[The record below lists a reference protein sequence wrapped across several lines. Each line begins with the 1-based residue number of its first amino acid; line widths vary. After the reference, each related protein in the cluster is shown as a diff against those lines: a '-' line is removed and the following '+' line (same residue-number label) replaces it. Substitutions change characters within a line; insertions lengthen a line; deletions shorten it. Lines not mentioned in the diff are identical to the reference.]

1 MLKSRAVLV
10 SAAFLVTLTGC
21 GLSGT
26 AHITQSPSKSQDYT
40 VSGQVSTTPS
50 TTPSGA
56 TSTSSSPST
65 PASTTTS
72 TPSSSTG
79 SSQSSSTSPWNPV
92 VASAMND
99 LVNSSDLPLA
109 APTVVP
115 PPPGPGYGYL
125 TALVIQ
131 NATSWSVRLI
141 DTSIPL
147 NVNSTNIQQ
156 HLIAGAPYVG
166 SFGINLLSQSELVN
180 TAPERSS
187 VLRTNNALWAASDA
201 SAKATASQ
209 KVTVGSGGDALVA
222 TAYAFNGSYNSAKLV
237 WTEGDWTIEIVNASP
252 RYEQAMALSVVN
264 YLHTHYLPPYPGL
277 IMIDMINNASAV
289 TRIDWINGDQLI
301 LMDDRQAT
309 PNNPV
314 NTCSMAV
321 HWTPYH

>member
-1 MLKSRAVLV
+1 MLKSRAVLM
-10 SAAFLVTLTGC
+10 SAAFLVTLSGC

-26 AHITQSPSKSQDYT
+26 AHITQSPSKSNSYT

-50 TTPSGA
+50 TAPS
-56 TSTSSSPST
+56 STSSTSSPSVQ
-65 PASTTTS
+65 TS
-72 TPSSSTG
+72 SATSSS
-79 SSQSSSTSPWNPV
+79 QAASTSPWNPV
-92 VASAMND
+92 VASAMNG
-99 LVNSSDLPLA
+99 LVASSDLPLA
-109 APTVVP
+109 APTVIP

-125 TALVIQ
+125 TALAIQ
-131 NATSWSVRLI
+131 NATSWTVRLI

-156 HLIAGAPYVG
+156 HLIPGAPYLG
-166 SFGINLLSQSELVN
+166 SFGIDLLSQSELVS
-180 TAPERSS
+180 TAPERAS
-187 VLRTNNALWAASDA
+187 VLRTNNALWSASQA

-209 KVTVGSGGDALVA
+209 KVTVGSVGDALVA
-222 TAYAFNGSYNSAKLV
+222 TAYTYNGSYNNAKLV
-237 WTEGDWTIEIVNASP
+237 WTEGNWTIEIVNASP
-252 RYEQAMALSVVN
+252 RNEQAMALSVVN

-309 PNNPV
+309 PNNPA